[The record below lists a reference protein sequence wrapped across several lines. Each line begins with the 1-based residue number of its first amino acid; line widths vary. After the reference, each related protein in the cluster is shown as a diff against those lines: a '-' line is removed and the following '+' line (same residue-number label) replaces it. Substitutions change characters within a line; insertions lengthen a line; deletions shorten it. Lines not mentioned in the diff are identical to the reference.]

1 MGRKGR
7 LPIALYIVSID
18 AAAGERPAL
27 FLRKIDQACFVFD
40 FDDPMSD
47 IKSKEIKRA
56 ALNEIVDHITNSKGA
71 LTEPVYSEL
80 IRMVRGSEIVLR
92 QGVG

>member
-1 MGRKGR
+1 MR
-7 LPIALYIVSID
+7 LGGLAPNQW
-18 AAAGERPAL
+18 L
-27 FLRKIDQACFVFD
+27 FLSPDASAAEKPSLFMKKIDQACFVFD

-56 ALNEIVDHITNSKGA
+56 ALNEIVEHITTAKGA

-80 IRMVRGSEIVLR
+80 IRMVSWAG
-92 QGVG
+92 GPGY